1 MWFISGSQ
9 VHSVLYLAEP
19 GSALGCHDLTYH
31 RLLLTGLNAS
41 DFTGLNAQNL
51 QLGLGWDGMQIY
63 ERNSTMSTALQCQ
76 KKLSSQVSE
85 NNNLIYKKKND
96 RPGDDCTL
104 RSV

>member
-1 MWFISGSQ
+1 MPER
-9 VHSVLYLAEP
+9 LAEVLADLK
-19 GSALGCHDLTYH
+19 SEKLWFLSTNLTYH

-76 KKLSSQVSE
+76 K
-85 NNNLIYKKKND
+85 NF
-96 RPGDDCTL
+96 
-104 RSV
+104 